1 MRQSNKIKRLSF
13 ILVVATLIT
22 IIFSA
27 TVALPVSAAENE
39 PPTTD
44 NCKAFVL
51 YDKTH
56 DEYVIERSGY
66 AILNTSTSAKIM
78 MGLIACEELENRL
91 DESVTITAEMLK
103 GASGYSMKLKEGE
116 VIKIRDLLYGAICG
130 SYNDAAYA
138 LATVVGGS
146 AIGFTDMMNMRAM
159 ELGAKDTTYTNPVGY
174 PDNDGM
180 TTTAYNVLRIARAAS
195 DNQLYMEICSA
206 VKHTVSANN
215 KSAERNFYN
224 RNYLVSSASGSQYH
238 NSSCLGM
245 NAGYSGEAGG
255 WSIVTLIRDTDKV
268 GDPVE
273 YICILL
279 GGTENADGS
288 AIFAYDDV
296 NSVARWICK
305 TYNNQVLFPKG
316 SQVGTTKIG
325 LTMVDNA
332 PYLVADDLVV
342 YVPAGT
348 TSVTYKV
355 ELDKNIR
362 APLKAGDKIGKVVAT
377 YDGKKVGECDL
388 VLKESYQ
395 INGVMKIIDIIG
407 SYTKSRAFIASLIFF
422 ILAMAAV
429 IVYKYKNRYT
439 TKGKYTRRR

>member
-1 MRQSNKIKRLSF
+1 MRRNNKTKRLSLIF
-13 ILVVATLIT
+13 TVSALITLILM
-22 IIFSA
+22 SA
-27 TVALPVSAAENE
+27 VALPVSAAESD
-39 PPTTD
+39 PPATD
-44 NCKAFVL
+44 NCKSFVL

-56 DEYVIERSGY
+56 DEYVVERNGY

-91 DESVTITAEMLK
+91 DESVTVTAEMLK

-116 VIKIRDLLYGAICG
+116 IITILDLLYGAICG
-130 SYNDAAYA
+130 SYNDAAYV

-146 AIGFTDMMNMRAM
+146 AAGFTDMMNMRAM
-159 ELGAKDTTYTNPVGY
+159 ELGAKDTTYINPVGY

-195 DNQLYMEICSA
+195 DNSLYMDICSA
-206 VKHTVSANN
+206 VKHSVPATN

-224 RNYLVSSASGSQYH
+224 RNYLVSSASSPQYH
-238 NSSCLGM
+238 NSACLGM

-255 WSIVTLIRDTDKV
+255 WSIVTLIRDTDKSGAAV
-268 GDPVE
+268 D
-273 YICILL
+273 YLCILL
-279 GGTENADGS
+279 GGTENEDGS

-316 SQVGTTKIG
+316 SQLGTTKIG
-325 LTMVDNA
+325 LTMVDDA
-332 PYLVADDLVV
+332 PYVVADDLVV
-342 YVPAGT
+342 YVPSGAS
-348 TSVTYKV
+348 SVTYNV
-355 ELDKNIR
+355 VLNEDVR
-362 APLKAGDKIGKVVAT
+362 APLSAGDVIGKVVAT

-388 VLKESYQ
+388 VLKEDYQ
-395 INGVMKIIDIIG
+395 INGVMKVIDVIG
-407 SYTKSRAFIASLIFF
+407 SYTKSRAFIATVVFF
-422 ILAMAAV
+422 ILAMAVV
-429 IVYKYKNRYT
+429 IIYKYKNRYK

>member
-1 MRQSNKIKRLSF
+1 MRRSNEIKRLSLIF
-13 ILVVATLIT
+13 TVWALITLILV
-22 IIFSA
+22 SA
-27 TVALPVSAAENE
+27 AVIPVSAAELE
-39 PPTTD
+39 PPATD

-56 DEYVIERSGY
+56 DEYVIERNGF

-78 MGLIACEELENRL
+78 MGLIACEELDHRI

-116 VIKIRDLLYGAICG
+116 IVTIRDLLYGAICG
-130 SYNDAAYA
+130 SYNDAAYV

-146 AIGFTDMMNMRAM
+146 AAGFTDMMNMRAM

-180 TTTAYNVLRIARAAS
+180 TTTAYNVLRIAKAAS
-195 DNQLYMEICSA
+195 DNKLYMEICSA
-206 VKHTVSANN
+206 VKYTVPATN

-224 RNYLVSSASGSQYH
+224 RNYLVSSASSPQYH
-238 NSSCLGM
+238 NSACLGM

-255 WSIVTLIRDTDKV
+255 WSIVTLIRDTDKSGGAV
-268 GDPVE
+268 D

-279 GGTENADGS
+279 GGTENEDGS

-296 NSVARWICK
+296 NSVARWVCK

-316 SQVGTTKIG
+316 SQLGTTKIG

-332 PYLVADDLVV
+332 PYVVSDDLVV
-342 YVPAGT
+342 YVPAGAS
-348 TSVTYKV
+348 SVNYKV
-355 ELDKNIR
+355 ELNKDIR
-362 APLKAGDKIGKVVAT
+362 APLSAGDVVGKVVAT
-377 YDGKKVGECDL
+377 YDGKRVGECDL
-388 VLKESYQ
+388 ILKEDYT
-395 INGVMKIIDIIG
+395 INGVMKVIDLIG
-407 SYTKSRAFIASLIFF
+407 SYTRSRAFVATIVFF
-422 ILAMAAV
+422 VLAMAAV
-429 IVYKYKNRYT
+429 IVYKYKNRYK
-439 TKGKYTRRR
+439 TKGKYTRKR